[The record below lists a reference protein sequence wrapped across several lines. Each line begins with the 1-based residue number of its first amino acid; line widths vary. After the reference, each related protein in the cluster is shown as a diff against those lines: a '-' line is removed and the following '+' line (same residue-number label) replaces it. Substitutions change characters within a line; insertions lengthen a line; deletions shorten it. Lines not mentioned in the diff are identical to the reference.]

1 MLTNAKC
8 FADNIL
14 LFSIVH
20 NINTLVTH
28 LNNALKKISN
38 WAFQCKMSF
47 NPDPSKQ
54 AQKVL
59 FSSKLQKKSRP
70 SIDFNN
76 NPIKQVSSQKHLGM
90 ILNTKLNF

>member
-1 MLTNAKC
+1 
-8 FADNIL
+8 
-14 LFSIVH
+14 
-20 NINTLVTH
+20 
-28 LNNALKKISN
+28 
-38 WAFQCKMSF
+38 MSF